1 MTSES
6 FPQAGASA
14 TDEFLTRAAY
24 FHQLLIF
31 SIHLSKRA
39 PLSSVS
45 VCSSDS
51 WSLLC
56 VRCVHNTDSPP
67 HPLL

>member
-6 FPQAGASA
+6 FPQAGVSA
-14 TDEFLTRAAY
+14 RAAC
-24 FHQLLIF
+24 FHQLMKF
-31 SIHLSKRA
+31 SIHLSIHA

-51 WSLLC
+51 WSLLR

-67 HPLL
+67 HPIL